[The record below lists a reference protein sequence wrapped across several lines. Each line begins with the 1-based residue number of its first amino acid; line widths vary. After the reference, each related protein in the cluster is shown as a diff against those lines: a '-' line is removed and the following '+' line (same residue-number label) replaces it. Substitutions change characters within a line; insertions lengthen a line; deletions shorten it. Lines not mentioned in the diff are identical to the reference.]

1 MTEEDCDRLER
12 IVQDC
17 KENEGELSDWER
29 SFMQSWVE
37 RIEEYGI
44 ARVRVS
50 EKQWDILARI
60 EDKVSAR

>member
-1 MTEEDCDRLER
+1 MIEEDQDRLER

-17 KENEGELSDWER
+17 KENEGELSQWER
-29 SFMQSWVE
+29 EFMQSWIE

-44 ARVRVS
+44 GRVRVS

-60 EDKVSAR
+60 EDKVSAK